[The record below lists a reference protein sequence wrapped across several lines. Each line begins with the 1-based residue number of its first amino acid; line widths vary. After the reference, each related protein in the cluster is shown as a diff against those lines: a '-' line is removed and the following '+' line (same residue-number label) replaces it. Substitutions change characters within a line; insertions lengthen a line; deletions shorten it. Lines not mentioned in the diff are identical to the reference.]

1 MKLEIIRLP
10 LSVCI
15 NSTIGELFINEV
27 FLGYTLELPWRDN
40 QHNISCVPEGTYPIQ
55 MFPAEHWHR
64 SVPVVMNVPNRSGI
78 EMHVANY
85 TKDVLG
91 CIGFGFTRATDFI
104 GDSINAIEILYRNI
118 SSALQRNEAV
128 MISITRKEGE

>member
-1 MKLEIIRLP
+1 LKLKLIRPP
-10 LSVCI
+10 LGVCI

-85 TKDVLG
+85 AKDVLG
-91 CIGFGFTRATDFI
+91 CIGFGFTKAPDFI

-118 SSALQRNEAV
+118 SAALGV
-128 MISITRKEGE
+128 KEEVTIEIKRERL

>member
-1 MKLEIIRLP
+1 MKLKLIRPP
-10 LSVCI
+10 LDKCV
-15 NSTIGELFINEV
+15 NSTIGDLFINEV

-85 TKDVLG
+85 PKDVLG
-91 CIGFGFTRATDFI
+91 CIGFGFTKATDFI
-104 GDSINAIEILYRNI
+104 GDSVNAIEILYRNI
-118 SSALQRNEAV
+118 SASLGA
-128 MISITRKEGE
+128 KETVIIDIKREE